1 MARLFIAALT
11 AATMLLPGA
20 FRQAAHAAEPEFTF
34 SLNLA
39 IPPTHQRW
47 TQAIKPWVEEIEKR
61 SAGRIKIEPYFAG
74 ALSSQQEV
82 MESGPQRH
90 CGHGRILLCGRRG
103 ALSLP

>member
-61 SAGRIKIEPYFAG
+61 GASKSNPISPGLSAASRKSWNPSAT
-74 ALSSQQEV
+74 ALRTWANPP
-82 MESGPQRH
+82 MR
-90 CGHGRILLCGRRG
+90 
-103 ALSLP
+103 

>member
-47 TQAIKPWVEEIEKR
+47 TRP
-61 SAGRIKIEPYFAG
+61 
-74 ALSSQQEV
+74 SSPG
-82 MESGPQRH
+82 SKN
-90 CGHGRILLCGRRG
+90 
-103 ALSLP
+103 

>member
-39 IPPTHQRW
+39 IPPTHQMDPGH
-47 TQAIKPWVEEIEKR
+47 QA
-61 SAGRIKIEPYFAG
+61 
-74 ALSSQQEV
+74 L
-82 MESGPQRH
+82 
-90 CGHGRILLCGRRG
+90 GRRN
-103 ALSLP
+103 

>member
-47 TQAIKPWVEEIEKR
+47 TQAIKP
-61 SAGRIKIEPYFAG
+61 
-74 ALSSQQEV
+74 
-82 MESGPQRH
+82 
-90 CGHGRILLCGRRG
+90 
-103 ALSLP
+103 

>member
-82 MESGPQRH
+82 MESGRK
-90 CGHGRILLCGRRG
+90 IWFW
-103 ALSLP
+103 